1 MARGCQAC
9 TTKVLA
15 RKSHIAKANPD
26 SNTGFYCENTI
37 IPGATPM
44 EKGEPDT
51 AVGTPVF

>member
-9 TTKVLA
+9 TTKVPT
-15 RKSHIAKANPD
+15 RKSQIAKRNPH
-26 SNTGFYCENTI
+26 SNAGFYFENTI
-37 IPGATPM
+37 IPGATPV